1 MDDSTCFAT
10 PQEAEAAFYDAF
22 ERADIAAMM
31 AVWTDDNAVVCIH
44 PGGPR
49 LQGLNAV
56 KDSWESIFANDERL
70 GFMLTENHY
79 TQDGLL
85 AIHLVK
91 ENIQIDNVLRGV
103 VLATNIY
110 QFIEGS
116 WRMMLH
122 HASPDPES
130 VEEIQQAKTLH

>member
-10 PQEAEAAFYDAF
+10 PQDAEAAFYDAF

-31 AVWTDDNAVVCIH
+31 TVWAADNAVVCIH

-56 KDSWESIFANDERL
+56 KDGWKSIFATDERF
-70 GFMLTENHY
+70 GFTLTENHY
-79 TQDGLL
+79 TQDGPL

-91 ENIQIDNVLRGV
+91 ENIQIDSVLRGV

-116 WRMMLH
+116 WRMRLH

-130 VEEIQQAKTLH
+130 IEEIQQTKTLH

>member
-1 MDDSTCFAT
+1 MDGSSCFAT

-22 ERADIAAMM
+22 ERADIADMM
-31 AVWTDDNAVVCIH
+31 AVWADDNAVVCIH

-49 LQGLNAV
+49 LQGLSAV
-56 KDSWESIFANDERL
+56 KDSWEAIFATDERL

-116 WRMMLH
+116 WRMRLH

-130 VEEIQQAKTLH
+130 VEEIRQAKTLH